1 MAAAEAARAAAQ
13 VLTFKAAA
21 EALIET
27 KRPGWRN
34 AEHAWQWEST
44 LQTLADP
51 MLGDLDVQAID
62 TAAVAGVLTPIWT
75 SRTETASRLRQR
87 IEAMLDYAKA
97 LGRRSGEN
105 PARWKGRTST
115 TSWRHRARSSRW
127 RTSRRSTGATGRS
140 SWSSRRSAAAWAR
153 RPWPLPS

>member
-34 AEHAWQWEST
+34 AEHAWQWENT
-44 LQTLADP
+44 LHTLADP

-87 IEAMLDYAKA
+87 IQGMLDYAKE
-97 LGRRSGEN
+97 LGRRSGEQQ
-105 PARWKGRTST
+105 G
-115 TSWRHRARSSRW
+115 
-127 RTSRRSTGATGRS
+127 G
-140 SWSSRRSAAAWAR
+140 
-153 RPWPLPS
+153 